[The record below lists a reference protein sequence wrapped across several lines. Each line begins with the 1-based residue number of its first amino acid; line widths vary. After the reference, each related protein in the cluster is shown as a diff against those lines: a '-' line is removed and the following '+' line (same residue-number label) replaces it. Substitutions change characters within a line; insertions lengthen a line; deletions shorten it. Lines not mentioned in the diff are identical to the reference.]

1 MKKPKYERKIY
12 LQDTPREEA
21 LQELLRQFQS

>member
-1 MKKPKYERKIY
+1 MKNAKYKRKIY

-21 LQELLRQFQS
+21 LQELLRHFS